1 VQEEVV
7 ARHPPRVVP
16 EAAPRAARASS
27 GAAPDPSAG
36 RRPACCVQSVRRV
49 LSALAVVA
57 AAGAVPASAQ
67 PVAAIEQVAWL
78 TGCWAADG
86 AEPGTVEHWLAP
98 AAGTMFGV
106 NRSVRGGRL
115 AQFEFMAIRTAHDG
129 RLVFVALPG
138 GRNATEFA
146 ARSVTSSEVVF
157 ENSRHDFPNRVIYR
171 RTGERTMLG
180 RIEGQANGEARA
192 VDFPFTRVPCPEP
205 R

>member
-1 VQEEVV
+1 VPEEV
-7 ARHPPRVVP
+7 AAAHPPRVAPLAVSREP
-16 EAAPRAARASS
+16 HFSPDEAP
-27 GAAPDPSAG
+27 G
-36 RRPACCVQSVRRV
+36 RPARLAAWPAAAALWASV
-49 LSALAVVA
+49 ALAAQAQPA
-57 AAGAVPASAQ
+57 AA
-67 PVAAIEQVAWL
+67 IDQVAWL
-78 TGCWAADG
+78 TGCWVADG
-86 AEPGTVEHWLAP
+86 GEAGTVEHWLAP

-146 ARSVTSSEVVF
+146 ARSLAAAEVVF
-157 ENSRHDFPNRVIYR
+157 ENPRHDFPNRVIYR

-192 VDFPFTRVPCPEP
+192 VDFPFTRVPCPEA